1 MHNLPSFECRQ
12 IVTVAHGNA
21 TLLEVMQAVEAY
33 YEELGWEYPRPTN
46 TLELTIVY
54 LDENEYSSEKTA
66 IGPRNWVSHSG
77 KWRHML

>member
-1 MHNLPSFECRQ
+1 
-12 IVTVAHGNA
+12 
-21 TLLEVMQAVEAY
+21 
-33 YEELGWEYPRPTN
+33 
-46 TLELTIVY
+46 LTIVY